1 MSPHTHTE
9 PNAMKS
15 TPEALRIIAELEAQV
30 ARLQEQ
36 VEELGAY
43 RELAHRDA
51 LTGLRNRRYFDER
64 LAEEISRAGR
74 SGQYD
79 FSVLLIDVNG
89 LKVIND
95 TDGHQAGDRA
105 IREVAAFLEA
115 SFRQYDICCRIGGDE
130 FAVLLP
136 GMANHE
142 LPRVLARL
150 HRAMVHAQRQ
160 GVLTVGIAVG
170 AATWGR
176 ATSDA
181 ASLIAAADAAMY
193 AAKLRMKE
201 GGDFTTAVEAIA
213 PAAEATRPSVLI
225 PVLAAR
231 MFAPPAPGLRTH
243 RDARRAFTRARW
255 RPLPGHDPPPPP
267 QRAPGWSDHASG
279 GRFSDRRGPRT
290 RGGFAEGIIGS
301 LPLTRLS

>member
-1 MSPHTHTE
+1 MIE
-9 PNAMKS
+9 
-15 TPEALRIIAELEAQV
+15 LRPLRQFIAV
-30 ARLQEQ
+30 A
-36 VEELGAY
+36 EELHFGRAAE
-43 RELAHRDA
+43 RLHISQPA
-51 LTGLRNRRYFDER
+51 LTQAIQQLELRLGAPLLERSQRRVA
-64 LAEEISRAGR
+64 LSPAG
-74 SGQYD
+74 
-79 FSVLLIDVNG
+79 
-89 LKVIND
+89 
-95 TDGHQAGDRA
+95 
-105 IREVAAFLEA
+105 AA
-115 SFRQYDICCRIGGDE
+115 
-130 FAVLLP
+130 LLP
-136 GMANHE
+136 E
-142 LPRVLARL
+142 LRR
-150 HRAMVHAQRQ
+150 
-160 GVLTVGIAVG
+160 
-170 AATWGR
+170 
-176 ATSDA
+176 
-181 ASLIAAADAAMY
+181 LIAAADAAMY